1 MTRTLVLSTW
11 ALGAALLVGCE
22 LLSVVTK
29 RRYIGFVALVRR
41 WTTGRLRLIAFFLG
55 WMWVGWHFFAR

>member
-1 MTRTLVLSTW
+1 MTRTLFLSAW

-22 LLSVVTK
+22 ILSVVT
-29 RRYIGFVALVRR
+29 RGRYIGFVALARR
-41 WTTGRLRLIAFFLG
+41 WSSDRLRLIAFFLA